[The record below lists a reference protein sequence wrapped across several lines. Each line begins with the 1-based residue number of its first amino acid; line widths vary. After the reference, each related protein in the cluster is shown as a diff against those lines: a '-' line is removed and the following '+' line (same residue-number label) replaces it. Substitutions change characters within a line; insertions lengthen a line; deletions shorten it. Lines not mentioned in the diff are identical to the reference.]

1 MLFANLA
8 VFYDIQLI
16 IIHSLLSVQPIMMN
30 DKHCF
35 ELYGYDIMI
44 DDQLKPWLIEVNA
57 SPSLTANTKEDYK
70 LKFDMLNDMFDIID
84 MEKRLKG
91 KKGGW
96 FFCSAVRAHLLLAA
110 NNGNTDAFVLLV
122 VVVLFCFQVTKN
134 KSVVLI

>member
-96 FFCSAVRAHLLLAA
+96 FFARL
-110 NNGNTDAFVLLV
+110 FVPTCFWLPIMVILTH
-122 VVVLFCFQVTKN
+122 LFCWWWCCFVFR
-134 KSVVLI
+134 